1 MQKYHRLDVRKN
13 YSQEDSGEALE
24 QASQGGGGV
33 TVPEG
38 VQELYGCGTEGHG

>member
-33 TVPEG
+33 TVPG
-38 VQELYGCGTEGHG
+38 VVQEKYRYGT